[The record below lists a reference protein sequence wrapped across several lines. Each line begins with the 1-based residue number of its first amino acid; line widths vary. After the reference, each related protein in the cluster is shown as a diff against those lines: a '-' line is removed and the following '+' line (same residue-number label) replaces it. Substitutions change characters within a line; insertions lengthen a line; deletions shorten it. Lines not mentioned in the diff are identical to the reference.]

1 MSPRRSVADTR
12 RTRTAI
18 LRRGLDLASVEGLEG
33 LTIGR
38 LATDL
43 AMSKSG
49 VLGHFGTK
57 ESLQLA
63 VVDEAVALF
72 VREVV
77 RRADAAG
84 AAPGLPR
91 LLVRCEAWISYL
103 ERELLPGGCFFT
115 TVTAEFDDRESGPV
129 RSAVAA
135 KNAVWQRE
143 LRRQAEL
150 AIAAG
155 QLPGDPD
162 AEQLVFELTGQ
173 VLALNHARQL
183 YRDGAAAERAR
194 RAMRRV
200 LGLPAGT
207 GPLAELPHPAPGA
220 TAGHPEA

>member
-1 MSPRRSVADTR
+1 MSPRRSVAEAR
-12 RTRTAI
+12 RTRSSI

-43 AMSKSG
+43 SMSKSG

-57 ESLQLA
+57 ETLQLA

-77 RRADAAG
+77 LRAAAVG
-84 AAPGLPR
+84 AEPGLPR
-91 LLVRCEAWISYL
+91 LLVQCEAWVSYL
-103 ERELLPGGCFFT
+103 ERDLLPGGCFFT
-115 TVTAEFDDRESGPV
+115 AVTSEFDDREHGPV

-143 LRRQAEL
+143 LRHQAEL

-155 QLPGDPD
+155 QLPADPD
-162 AEQLVFELTGQ
+162 ADQVVFELTGQ
-173 VLALNHARQL
+173 VLALNHARRL
-183 YRDGAAAERAR
+183 YRDAAAPARTR
-194 RAMRRV
+194 RAMRRL
-200 LGLPAGT
+200 LGLPAALDGQPELAPLP
-207 GPLAELPHPAPGA
+207 GPGDH
-220 TAGHPEA
+220 